1 MLKRSS
7 NCSTYEDSIS
17 VLAMGT
23 ATGGGDTARCTVPL
37 TPTLSCQKKQFEA
50 PDTKTMDVMKSDAL
64 QKLQALD
71 CDITKVSMDVKT
83 NLIGSRNVEYSGEEL
98 RSLGMASNCYKAGND
113 PNDATHR
120 ATARCYNQKE
130 MTDELGNKVINT
142 NMPIH
147 ANLSVCDMSDE
158 AAAQIYEDLRKV
170 AVLNVKDRGYTVHNP
185 EDLACS
191 FSVLPQI

>member
-23 ATGGGDTARCTVPL
+23 ATGVGDKDRCTVSL
-37 TPTLSCQKKQFEA
+37 TPTLSCQTKQFET
-50 PDTKTMDVMKSDAL
+50 PDTKTMDGMKSDAL

-71 CDITKVSMDVKT
+71 CDTTKVAMDVKT
-83 NLIGSRNVEYSGEEL
+83 NLIGSRKVDYSGEEL

-120 ATARCYNQKE
+120 ATARCYNQRD
-130 MTDELGNKVINT
+130 MTDQMGNKVINT

-147 ANLSVCDMSDE
+147 ASLSVCDMTEE
-158 AAAQIYEDLRKV
+158 ASSQIYEDLRKV

-191 FSVLPQI
+191 FSMLPQI